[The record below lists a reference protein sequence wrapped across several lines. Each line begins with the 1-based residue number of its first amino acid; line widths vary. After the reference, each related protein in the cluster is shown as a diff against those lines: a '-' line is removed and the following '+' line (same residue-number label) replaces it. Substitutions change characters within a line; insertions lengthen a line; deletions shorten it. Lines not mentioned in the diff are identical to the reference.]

1 MEITKVFQADR
12 SQAVRLPK
20 ALSYESPVV
29 PTDARKFAA
38 SKRLV

>member
-1 MEITKVFQADR
+1 MRWDKDLIGLYKGFLGLKK
-12 SQAVRLPK
+12 S
-20 ALSYESPVV
+20 SYESPVV